1 MDASNNEIIKLN
13 GLQNIFQKIRLM
25 EALDESSDE

>member
-1 MDASNNEIIKLN
+1 MDASNNERTKLN
-13 GLQNIFQKIRLM
+13 GLQNIFQKIKLM

>member
-1 MDASNNEIIKLN
+1 MDASNNERIKQN
-13 GLQNIFQKIRLM
+13 GLQNIFQKIKLM